1 MKYVIRHESAHTMR
15 VHMGGYRMSMDQA
28 DILEYYLKNLAFVQI
43 KTNILDQS
51 RNGNIL
57 Y

>member
-28 DILEYYLKNLAFVQI
+28 DILEYYLKNLAFVQDAKVYDETGDARI
-43 KTNILDQS
+43 T
-51 RNGNIL
+51 
-57 Y
+57 

>member
-28 DILEYYLKNLAFVQI
+28 DILEYYLKEHGLAAADFA
-43 KTNILDQS
+43 
-51 RNGNIL
+51 RFANG
-57 Y
+57 